1 MKKSLFISISIFT
14 LTIAFA
20 QDDDAA
26 CNAPS
31 KKVLKYIA
39 DAKNA
44 SSLQE
49 VQKNYQE
56 AIKLDENNATAYYE
70 YGLFYYK
77 YAMSQYRDNPDPNPG
92 DKALNKSRA
101 MLEKAV
107 ELCADFHADCYY
119 YLGAIAY
126 NFKEMDKANANF
138 QKFIDFKSD
147 ETSRFPADYKKKLDD
162 IQKVMAKTA
171 EEIDFTK
178 NPVPYNPSIVP
189 NVSSKSDE
197 YFPMI
202 SPDNDLMFYTRKVDR
217 TNKGDMMK
225 NIVEEFT
232 FSERSGGYLGKFD
245 DGKPFKYPFNDGSFQ
260 SYGAATMSLDNKEM
274 VLCACKDEKID
285 GQTYRNCDLYI
296 THFERTG
303 EGGNDYKWT
312 PLENMGPQ
320 INSPRGWD
328 AQPSLSA
335 DGNTLY
341 YTTLRAGRDA
351 TQDNDIWIAERN
363 ADGTW
368 GSGKPFT
375 EINTAG
381 KDKSP
386 FLHQDSETLYFVSS
400 VSDSRKGVGGLDIF
414 YTRRE
419 NGKWSEPK
427 NLGYPINSVEDEIG
441 LFVSLD
447 GKTAYFSSRA
457 SGNWDIYSFEL
468 YPEARPKAVKLI
480 KGELKDEE
488 GNPIKDAEIEVA
500 YAGSDETKTFK
511 VNGNDGKYAAI
522 VKVDNTE
529 EDVIVSAKKEGAA
542 FSSKMITSEELKKE
556 DPVVR
561 GEDMEVKELKEG
573 EAYTI
578 NDILF
583 ATNSYALTDKSK
595 FIIKQFARFLK
606 THNTIEVLIQGHTD
620 DIGDDNKNLILSQN
634 RAEAVKQYLV
644 DLGVASARLSSIGY
658 GETQPKVENVSDENR
673 AINRRTEFLIKKL

>member
-1 MKKSLFISISIFT
+1 MRKTVLIPL
-14 LTIAFA
+14 LTITVTLSYA
-20 QDDDAA
+20 QNEDAA
-26 CNAPS
+26 CNEPS

-39 DAKNA
+39 EAKQA
-44 SSLQE
+44 SSLAD
-49 VQKNYQE
+49 VQKSYQA
-56 AIKLDENNATAYYE
+56 AIKEDENNAKAYYE

-77 YAMSQYRDNPDPNPG
+77 YAMSQYRDNPSQSAG
-92 DKALNKSRA
+92 DKALNNSRS

-107 ELCADFHADCYY
+107 EICPDFHADCYY

-126 NFKEMDKANANF
+126 NFQEMDNANAQF
-138 QKFIDFKSD
+138 QKFINFKSD
-147 ETSRFPADYKKKLDD
+147 DVNRFPADYKKKLDD
-162 IQKVMAKTA
+162 IQKVVSKKT

-178 NPVPYNPSIVP
+178 NPVPYNPVIVA

-197 YFPMI
+197 YFPML
-202 SPDNDLMFYTRKVDR
+202 SPDNDIMFYTRKVDR

-232 FSERSGGYLGKFD
+232 FSERPDYLGKFD
-245 DGKPFKYPFNDGSFQ
+245 NGKPFSYPFNDGSFQ

-285 GQTYRNCDLYI
+285 GQSYRNCDLYI
-296 THFERTG
+296 TRFERTG

-335 DGNTLY
+335 DGNQLY

-351 TQDNDIWIAERN
+351 TQDNDIWIADRN
-363 ADGTW
+363 PDGTW
-368 GSGKPFT
+368 GPGKPFI
-375 EINTAG
+375 ELNTPG

-400 VSDSRKGVGGLDIF
+400 TSEQRKGVGGLDIF

-419 NGKWSEPK
+419 NGKWTEPK
-427 NLGYPINSVEDEIG
+427 NLGFPINSTEDEIG
-441 LFVSLD
+441 IFVSLD
-447 GKTAYFSSRA
+447 GKTAYFSSRTG
-457 SGNWDIYSFEL
+457 GNWDIYSFEL
-468 YPEARPKAVKLI
+468 YPEARPKEVKII
-480 KGELKDEE
+480 KGELKDENGE
-488 GNPIKDAEIEVA
+488 PIKDGVVEVA
-500 YAGSDETKTFK
+500 YSGSEETKSFK
-511 VNGNDGKYAAI
+511 INGNDGKYAAI
-522 VKVDNTE
+522 IKANTN
-529 EDVIVSAKKEGAA
+529 EDVIVSVKKEGAA
-542 FSSKMITSEELKKE
+542 FSSKMITQEELKKE
-556 DPVVR
+556 DPVLR

-583 ATNSYALTDKSK
+583 ATNSYELTSKSK
-595 FIIKQFARFLK
+595 FIIKQFASFLNN
-606 THNTIEVLIQGHTD
+606 HETIEVLIQGHTD
-620 DIGDDNKNLILSQN
+620 DIGDDNKNLVLSQN
-634 RAEAVKQYLV
+634 RADAVRKYLV
-644 DLGVASARLSSIGY
+644 DLGIKSNRLSSVGY
-658 GETQPKVENVSDENR
+658 GETQPKLENSNEENR